1 MINTNIKSTY
11 IYFLILYLLFLI
23 ITFFNL
29 SSDIFFLG
37 ADSSSYLAPAK
48 SLINEL
54 SFKDI
59 DGKPMHNNT
68 PLYSIFIALFLFLN
82 LENYNYFVQIFQ
94 IFLVIYTAYIST
106 KFDIELSTKQ
116 KLFIFIFILINP
128 NFFINAFF
136 AQTEILF
143 TFAFTSSIFFCIK
156 FIKNTNK
163 FSYAIISIFL
173 MLIAV
178 YIRPIGQYYL
188 VLIILFLNYLFF
200 FKKFKIKKIISMN
213 MIILIIL
220 IVVISP
226 WLMRNKSEFGSA
238 FLSSNKGYYALDN
251 LSNLIRID
259 NNLNHNEAYQKAI
272 TMNFELTIN
281 YGNYD
286 QLYCFENENIRKVEC
301 IDVIFNSS
309 MKNIY
314 QYNKIEV
321 FKALLFSFI
330 NTYFSGG
337 FSNIKLIYF
346 DDRDNNW
353 MNSSEVNKKFDKLSN
368 SKILY
373 QLIFIFTILFSIFIK
388 LLSVI
393 GLFKLYKNEKTV
405 FYLFMLIFI
414 ISTLLFMFVGN
425 SRFRIPL
432 EPIFVI
438 LSLYSIK
445 KIIKK

>member
-1 MINTNIKSTY
+1 MINTNIKSIY
-11 IYFLILYLLFLI
+11 IFFLILYLSFLI

-29 SSDIFFLG
+29 SNDIFFLG
-37 ADSSSYLAPAK
+37 ADLSSYLAPAK

-59 DGKPMHNNT
+59 DGKSMHNNT
-68 PLYSIFIALFLFLN
+68 PLYSIFIGLFLFLN
-82 LENYNYFVQIFQ
+82 LENYNYFVQVFQ
-94 IFLVIYTAYIST
+94 ILLVIFIAYLST
-106 KFDIELSTKQ
+106 KFDIELNTKQ
-116 KLFIFIFILINP
+116 KLLIFIFILINP

-143 TFAFTSSIFFCIK
+143 TFAFISSIFFCIK

-163 FSYAIISIFL
+163 FSYATMSIFF
-173 MLIAV
+173 MLIAL

-188 VLIILFLNYLFF
+188 ILLILFLNYLFF
-200 FKKFKIKKIISMN
+200 LKKFKIKKIISMN
-213 MIILIIL
+213 MIILIISIL
-220 IVVISP
+220 IISP
-226 WLMRNKSEFGSA
+226 WLMRNKSEFGST

-272 TMNFELTIN
+272 IMNYELTIN
-281 YGNYD
+281 NGNYD
-286 QLYCFENENIRKVEC
+286 QLYCFENENLRKVEC
-301 IDVIFNSS
+301 IDIVFNSS

-346 DDRDNNW
+346 DDRDSNW
-353 MNSSEVNKKFDKLSN
+353 MNSSEVNIKLDKLSN
-368 SKILY
+368 SKIFY
-373 QLIFIFTILFSIFIK
+373 QLVFIFTILFSILVK

-393 GLFKLYKNEKTV
+393 GLFKLYKNERTV
-405 FYLFMLIFI
+405 FYLFILIFI
-414 ISTLLFMFVGN
+414 VSTLLFMFVGN

-432 EPIFVI
+432 EPLFVI
-438 LSLYSIK
+438 LSFYSIR
-445 KIIKK
+445 KII

>member
-1 MINTNIKSTY
+1 MINTNIKSVY
-11 IYFLILYLLFLI
+11 IYFLILYVSFLI

-29 SSDIFFLG
+29 PNDIFFLG

-48 SLINEL
+48 SFINEL

-59 DGKPMHNNT
+59 DGKYMHNNT
-68 PLYSIFIALFLFLN
+68 PLYSIFIGLFLFLN
-82 LENYNYFVQIFQ
+82 LENYDHLVQVFQ
-94 IFLVIYTAYIST
+94 ILLVIYIAYLST

-116 KLFIFIFILINP
+116 KLLIFILLLINP

-143 TFAFTSSIFFCIK
+143 TFAFISSIFFCIK
-156 FIKNTNK
+156 FINNTNK
-163 FSYAIISIFL
+163 FSYATISIFF
-173 MLIAV
+173 MLIALYV
-178 YIRPIGQYYL
+178 RPIGQYYL
-188 VLIILFLNYLFF
+188 ILLILFLNYLFF
-200 FKKFKIKKIISMN
+200 LKKIKVKKIISMN

-220 IVVISP
+220 IVIISP
-226 WLMRNKSEFGSA
+226 WLMRNKSEFGST

-259 NNLNHNEAYQKAI
+259 NNLNHNKAYQKAI
-272 TMNFELTIN
+272 IMNFELTIKN
-281 YGNYD
+281 GNYD
-286 QLYCFENENIRKVEC
+286 QLYCFENENLRKVEC
-301 IDVIFNSS
+301 IDIIFNSS
-309 MKNIY
+309 MRNIY

-346 DDRDNNW
+346 DDRDSNW
-353 MNSSEVNKKFDKLSN
+353 MNSSEVNIKFDKLSN
-368 SKILY
+368 SKIFY
-373 QLIFIFTILFSIFIK
+373 QLVFIFTILFSILVK

-393 GLFKLYKNEKTV
+393 GLFKLYKNERTV
-405 FYLFMLIFI
+405 FNLFILIFI
-414 ISTLLFMFVGN
+414 VSTLLFMFVGN

-432 EPIFVI
+432 EPLFVI
-438 LSLYSIK
+438 LSLYSIR
-445 KIIKK
+445 KII